1 MAIKEQV
8 CGMRQSSNI
17 GELVKL
23 TPDFI
28 GFIFY
33 SKSKRFIGEII
44 PNEIQLLI
52 PDLIRKVGVFVDEP
66 FESLIEKFYQSNL
79 NMVQFHG
86 IESPDYCKRVKELNI
101 PVIKAFS
108 ITPDFDFLT
117 VNPYNEVCD
126 YFLFDTATELRG
138 GSGLKFDWDIL
149 NQYTGSQPFFLSGGI
164 QLTDLGEI
172 GNLLHDKL
180 YAVDVNSGFEIEP
193 GLKDISKLAP
203 FIDRLRE
210 Y

>member
-1 MAIKEQV
+1 MAIKVKV

-52 PDLIRKVGVFVDEP
+52 PGSIRKVGVFVDEP

>member
-1 MAIKEQV
+1 MAIKVKV

-117 VNPYNEVCD
+117 VNPYNEFCD

>member
-1 MAIKEQV
+1 MAIKVKV

-52 PDLIRKVGVFVDEP
+52 PGSIRKVGVFVDEP

-86 IESPDYCKRVKELNI
+86 IESPDY
-101 PVIKAFS
+101 
-108 ITPDFDFLT
+108 
-117 VNPYNEVCD
+117 
-126 YFLFDTATELRG
+126 
-138 GSGLKFDWDIL
+138 
-149 NQYTGSQPFFLSGGI
+149 
-164 QLTDLGEI
+164 
-172 GNLLHDKL
+172 
-180 YAVDVNSGFEIEP
+180 
-193 GLKDISKLAP
+193 
-203 FIDRLRE
+203 
-210 Y
+210 